1 MIKVSIL
8 VPIYN
13 VAKYI
18 ERCAFS
24 LMEQTYKNIEYIFV
38 DDCTPD
44 NSIILLKN
52 IIEKYPKRLDNI
64 QIIHH
69 NVNRGLAAARN
80 TALSLATG
88 DYILHVDSDDWI
100 ALNSV
105 DLLVCRAIETNADII
120 DGTYIDIYKNNS
132 RTNYPFK
139 SDRIKYI
146 RLMLSGLGV
155 IPNQIWG
162 RLIRRDLYIKNN
174 IQAIDNVNYGEDYSV
189 ILRLLYYGKRSY
201 INDVIY
207 YYNHLNENSYMSNLT
222 QANYNS
228 LIKAKSII
236 SDFYLSVYNSK
247 IFYFEIVLGLINL
260 YKMGKILDL
269 DTNEINDILKG
280 IKKNNILSL
289 LYKSINHNFLSFS
302 RVLLFYINYKEK
314 KCLK

>member
-18 ERCAFS
+18 ERCAVS
-24 LMEQTYKNIEYIFV
+24 LMEQTYENIEYIFV

-44 NSIILLKN
+44 NSIILLEN
-52 IIEKYPKRLDNI
+52 IIRKYPKRLINI
-64 QIIHH
+64 KIIHH

-80 TALSLATG
+80 TALKFATG

-100 ALNSV
+100 TLNSV
-105 DLLVCRAIETNADII
+105 NLLVSRATETDADII
-120 DGTYIDIYKNNS
+120 DGTYIDIYQNKS
-132 RTNYPFK
+132 RTNHPFK
-139 SDRIKYI
+139 SDKIKYI
-146 RLMLSGLGV
+146 RSMLSGLGV
-155 IPNQIWG
+155 ISNQIWG
-162 RLIRRDLYIKNN
+162 RLIKRDLYIKKN
-174 IQAIDNVNYGEDYSV
+174 IQAIDNINYGEDYSV

-207 YYNHLNENSYMSNLT
+207 YYNHLNENSYMNHLT

-228 LIKAKSII
+228 LVKAKSLI
-236 SDFYLSVYNSK
+236 SDFYLSVHNSK
-247 IFYFEIVLGLINL
+247 IFYFEVVLGLINL

-269 DTNEINDILKG
+269 DTNEINNTLKG
-280 IKKNNILSL
+280 IKKDYILSL
-289 LYKSINHNFLSFS
+289 VYKSINHNHLWLTK
-302 RVLLFYINYKEK
+302 LLIFYINYKEK